1 MNILIL
7 DGSTRQLGNT
17 HKALFYI
24 KGRLK
29 KLGHSLTIIE
39 ERVEDCTG
47 CRVCYTDDKFKGS
60 CVIKDAFKAT
70 YHNKYDWVIILSPI
84 YFFGLS
90 ANAKSML
97 DRLYYMSKEGL
108 LLSSITFSGS
118 LEKEYSGYDIVWEQ
132 LQRACNY
139 CNMTLGHCS
148 NITTFDEILDIREM
162 KEELD
167 YFISSNLE
175 VLHEIKEGCK

>member
-1 MNILIL
+1 
-7 DGSTRQLGNT
+7 
-17 HKALFYI
+17 
-24 KGRLK
+24 
-29 KLGHSLTIIE
+29 
-39 ERVEDCTG
+39 
-47 CRVCYTDDKFKGS
+47 
-60 CVIKDAFKAT
+60 
-70 YHNKYDWVIILSPI
+70 
-84 YFFGLS
+84 
-90 ANAKSML
+90 ML

-108 LLSSITFSGS
+108 LLSTLTFSGS
-118 LEKEYSGYDIVWEQ
+118 LEKEDSGYDLVWEQ